1 MSDDLIEDAIDCL
14 RGEGWDNEADAVD
27 RSVAEIK
34 RLRDERHAILG
45 VKTKEG
51 LTASEWVLRTGL
63 AERQLAAKDAEIES
77 LQATLK
83 YVDNLKGRYAI
94 LIRDHARDKIDLM
107 ANCNQL
113 RDRCWKAEGELARW
127 REIAIEE
134 RAKQMDGPCDFRTKY
149 EWCDIMRASCDGF
162 PHMWECCPNK
172 DHWRSEA
179 AKELNLQLSEDD
191 DLTIAYM
198 LGSQKANERLKVL
211 QDALTKIRE
220 EPTC

>member
-63 AERQLAAKDAEIES
+63 AERQLVAKDARIAELEQI
-77 LQATLK
+77 A
-83 YVDNLKGRYAI
+83 
-94 LIRDHARDKIDLM
+94 IDLK
-107 ANCNQL
+107 AVSYFVNFQAREQVFGL
-113 RDRCWKAEGELARW
+113 QPKEIQDKYRDR
-127 REIAIEE
+127 
-134 RAKQMDGPCDFRTKY
+134 
-149 EWCDIMRASCDGF
+149 
-162 PHMWECCPNK
+162 
-172 DHWRSEA
+172 A
-179 AKELNLQLSEDD
+179 AKELNLQVAQEAGYVDRLEEAFVEEVTDALWMAGAD
-191 DLTIAYM
+191 HPHEKAIA
-198 LGSQKANERLKVL
+198 
-211 QDALTKIRE
+211 ALTKIRE